1 VGVGFPEFVW
11 SSHVRIG
18 VHVFCEYQI
27 VVSQM
32 FDGVDKFI
40 ATTFEQQRHEVF
52 KGSGKKLKGI
62 NESQISDLKG

>member
-1 VGVGFPEFVW
+1 
-11 SSHVRIG
+11 
-18 VHVFCEYQI
+18 
-27 VVSQM
+27 M